1 MNFLCVRYELAF
13 TVSHQRFPFIFQ
25 SEKELDETD
34 SVSKSLLEEKSK
46 EECLQWIK
54 TEPSP
59 PVLEKEPSIVDRDTV
74 DSESRIVEP
83 CYTPVDSQ
91 NEKCDSLPIKK
102 EIIQEDENPS
112 NDSNSEKIEQK
123 VCKQE
128 NMETEE
134 TVSEQTVLSEEK
146 NDDSSNTSKMPD
158 LVKEHQ
164 ENVPTAD
171 FNDNHNLNLLLN
183 TIEKVTS
190 LEQSNLKDV
199 PQVIKSE
206 PEEEEEAEEKAEKPT
221 EKYSDMSKTS
231 GLDLLSVI
239 AGQRLVSEFDSIS
252 EKEDIKSNYPLI
264 KQENKDTSE
273 QAKPLCDTSSTAQKA
288 TVFEMQDRLLELQKK
303 YKQKQKEL
311 SRLKPKKR

>member
-1 MNFLCVRYELAF
+1 M
-13 TVSHQRFPFIFQ
+13 SIIFQ
-25 SEKELDETD
+25 SEKELDESD
-34 SVSKSLLEEKSK
+34 SISKSLLEEKGK

-74 DSESRIVEP
+74 DSESRIAER
-83 CYTPVDSQ
+83 CYTPIDSQ

-112 NDSNSEKIEQK
+112 NNSNSEKIEQK

-206 PEEEEEAEEKAEKPT
+206 PEEEEEEEKAEKPT
-221 EKYSDMSKTS
+221 EKYSDMPKTS

>member
-1 MNFLCVRYELAF
+1 M
-13 TVSHQRFPFIFQ
+13 
-25 SEKELDETD
+25 DETD

-112 NDSNSEKIEQK
+112 NNSNSEKIEQK

-128 NMETEE
+128 NVETEE

-206 PEEEEEAEEKAEKPT
+206 PEEEEAEEKAEKPT

>member
-1 MNFLCVRYELAF
+1 MNQFCFKYLTYFVHY
-13 TVSHQRFPFIFQ
+13 FQ
-25 SEKELDETD
+25 SEKEPDEAD
-34 SVSKSLLEEKSK
+34 SVSKSLPEEKSK

-59 PVLEKEPSIVDRDTV
+59 PVLEKEPSIDRDTA
-74 DSESRIVEP
+74 DSESRIVER

-112 NDSNSEKIEQK
+112 NNSNSEKVEQK

-128 NMETEE
+128 NMETEK
-134 TVSEQTVLSEEK
+134 TMSEQTVLSEEK
-146 NDDSSNTSKMPD
+146 NDDNSDTSKMPD

-164 ENVPTAD
+164 ENVPTTD

-190 LEQSNLKDV
+190 LEQSNLQDT

-206 PEEEEEAEEKAEKPT
+206 PEEEKEEEEKAEKPT
-221 EKYSDMSKTS
+221 EKHSDMPKTS

-239 AGQRLVSEFDSIS
+239 AGQRLVSEFDSKS

-273 QAKPLCDTSSTAQKA
+273 QAKPLCDTSSAAQKA

>member
-1 MNFLCVRYELAF
+1 M
-13 TVSHQRFPFIFQ
+13 
-25 SEKELDETD
+25 DGTD

-59 PVLEKEPSIVDRDTV
+59 PVLEKEPSIVERDTA
-74 DSESRIVEP
+74 DSESRIVER
-83 CYTPVDSQ
+83 CCTPVDSQ
-91 NEKCDSLPIKK
+91 IEKCDSLPIKK
-102 EIIQEDENPS
+102 EIIQEDEHPS
-112 NDSNSEKIEQK
+112 NNSNSEKIEQK

-134 TVSEQTVLSEEK
+134 TVSEQTVLSKEK

-206 PEEEEEAEEKAEKPT
+206 PDEEENAEKPT
-221 EKYSDMSKTS
+221 ENFSDMLKSS

-273 QAKPLCDTSSTAQKA
+273 QAKPLCDTSSSAQKA

>member
-1 MNFLCVRYELAF
+1 MDSIPKN
-13 TVSHQRFPFIFQ
+13 S
-25 SEKELDETD
+25 LD
-34 SVSKSLLEEKSK
+34 EKSK

-54 TEPSP
+54 TEPLP
-59 PVLEKEPSIVDRDTV
+59 PVLEKEPLITDKETL
-74 DSESRIVEP
+74 DSESKVVES
-83 CYTPVDSQ
+83 CYTPTDSQ
-91 NEKCDSLPIKK
+91 SEKCDSLSIKK
-102 EIIQEDENPS
+102 EIIQEDEEPANS
-112 NDSNSEKIEQK
+112 NITESVEQT

-128 NMETEE
+128 N
-134 TVSEQTVLSEEK
+134 TVIEKESVSDQTVLSEEK
-146 NDDSSNTSKMPD
+146 TDDSCISKMPD

-190 LEQSNLKDV
+190 LEQSNIRDV

-206 PEEEEEAEEKAEKPT
+206 PEEENDEKPV
-221 EKYSDMSKTS
+221 EKYSDMPKTS

-239 AGQRLVSEFDSIS
+239 AGQRLVTEFDSVS

-273 QAKPLCDTSSTAQKA
+273 QAKPSCDTSSSLQKA

>member
-1 MNFLCVRYELAF
+1 M
-13 TVSHQRFPFIFQ
+13 
-25 SEKELDETD
+25 DETD

-74 DSESRIVEP
+74 DSESRIVER

-112 NDSNSEKIEQK
+112 NNSNSENIEQK

-206 PEEEEEAEEKAEKPT
+206 PEEEEEEKAEKPT

>member
-1 MNFLCVRYELAF
+1 M
-13 TVSHQRFPFIFQ
+13 
-25 SEKELDETD
+25 DGTD

-59 PVLEKEPSIVDRDTV
+59 PVLEKEPAIVERDTA
-74 DSESRIVEP
+74 DSESRIVER
-83 CYTPVDSQ
+83 CCTPVDSQ
-91 NEKCDSLPIKK
+91 IEKCDSFPIKK
-102 EIIQEDENPS
+102 EIIQEDEQPS
-112 NDSNSEKIEQK
+112 NNSNSEKIEQK

-199 PQVIKSE
+199 PKVIKSE
-206 PEEEEEAEEKAEKPT
+206 PDEEENVEKPT
-221 EKYSDMSKTS
+221 ENFSDMLKSS

-273 QAKPLCDTSSTAQKA
+273 QAKPLCDTSSSAQKA